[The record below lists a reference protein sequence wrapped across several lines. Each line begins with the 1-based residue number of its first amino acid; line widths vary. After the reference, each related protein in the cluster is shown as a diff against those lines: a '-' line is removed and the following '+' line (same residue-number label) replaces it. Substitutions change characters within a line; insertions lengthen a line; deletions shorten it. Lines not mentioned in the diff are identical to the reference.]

1 MLHHLQVPP
10 PPESSRRLRQTAGE
24 SSSLGSP
31 ERDHRHEEERSAARF
46 SVLEQN
52 IDNLNLEEN
61 QSQTETET
69 ESEEI
74 DSPEVEWLR
83 EDLLD
88 GIDEDSDL
96 CTSIHDLDSFMKSFE
111 EEITTSPTS
120 SHGSGA
126 AEERIVESASDCG
139 ESGEVEEGIVE
150 LVSDSGE
157 SRPDLGYLLE
167 ASDDELGIPPPAVS
181 PVRKELV
188 TG

>member
-1 MLHHLQVPP
+1 MVMMGLERLMTNLKSKVMKNMKVKKWYDKIEKS
-10 PPESSRRLRQTAGE
+10 ESMRVVCESDCRLYMWWKV
-24 SSSLGSP
+24 
-31 ERDHRHEEERSAARF
+31 RD
-46 SVLEQN
+46 Q
-52 IDNLNLEEN
+52 IY
-61 QSQTETET
+61 ETET

-74 DSPEVEWLR
+74 DSPEVERLR

-167 ASDDELGIPPPAVS
+167 ASDDELGIPPPAAS
-181 PVRKELV
+181 PARKELV